1 MKKALLLVSALVS
14 LSAVAGV
21 EVQLKG
27 GYDVFRR
34 YAQNDQFFSKNDNI
48 NDLQKGFVANVEV
61 FPFNQY
67 KVELGAGVEY
77 NFNNSTY
84 GYGFAKDGIDRRYH
98 SVPVYG
104 IIKAN
109 VLQAENGDAPLAIV
123 GKLGYNFIKDVDK
136 TNPTNDKTAAG
147 GLYYALGFNGEYGPF
162 VVEALASR
170 THLDKGV
177 ISSAPKGNDPKD
189 TREGVINKV
198 GITAG
203 LRIGKLNNT
212 VEPIVEKPVEVVEPK
227 VEMPKVETP
236 KVEEPKVIY
245 VPQIVEVIKEVPVV
259 KEVIKEVPV
268 VKEVIKEVPVVKEV
282 TKEVPV
288 TKIEKETPTVKKY
301 TLEISADALFAF
313 DRYQL
318 KDMKPEGKA
327 QIEKF
332 ASELNKVYSNVVQID
347 VVGHTDRLGSDEYNY
362 RLGQRR
368 ATTVKNY
375 LQTLGVK
382 ERIVATSKGE
392 TQPKV
397 NPQNSNLTILKQELA
412 PNRRVEISVTGVKL
426 EYEVQK

>member
-1 MKKALLLVSALVS
+1 MKKALLLLSALVS
-14 LSAVAGV
+14 LTAAANV

-34 YAQNDQFFSKNDNI
+34 YAKNDQFFSSNENTQ
-48 NDLQKGFVANVEV
+48 DLQKGFVANVEV
-61 FPFNQY
+61 FPFNEY

-77 NFNNSTY
+77 NFNNKTY
-84 GYGFAKDGIDRRYH
+84 GYGFENSDRRYH

-104 IIKAN
+104 IVKAN

-123 GKLGYNFIKDVDK
+123 GKLGYNFVKDVYRTK
-136 TNPTNDKTAAG
+136 PTNETAAAG

-170 THLDKGV
+170 THLDKNV
-177 ISSAPKGNDPKD
+177 ISADAKD
-189 TREGVINKV
+189 ADVKKSEEGVINKV

-203 LRIGKLNNT
+203 LRLGKLDNT
-212 VEPIVEKPVEVVEPK
+212 VEAITEKPVVVAQPK
-227 VEMPKVETP
+227 VEAP

-245 VPQIVEVIKEVPVV
+245 VPQIVEVV

-268 VKEVIKEVPVVKEV
+268 
-282 TKEVPV
+282 T
-288 TKIEKETPTVKKY
+288 TKETPTVQKY

-313 DRYQL
+313 DRYEL

-347 VVGHTDRLGSDEYNY
+347 VVGHTDRLGSDSYNY

-368 ATTVKNY
+368 ANTVKNY

-382 ERIVATSKGE
+382 ERIVASSKGE
-392 TQPKV
+392 SEPKV
-397 NPQNSNLTILKQELA
+397 NPMNKNLTILKQELA